1 MADSRIHRTYPSFA
15 AFSAVLALFVFTAA
29 CDEALPDA
37 FGNFEANE
45 VAVSAEFAG
54 ILLRLDAVEGQYL
67 EAGAVAAELDTLQ
80 LSLQRAEL
88 EAQRESARLR
98 AAEARAQVRVLEAQL
113 ETARDDLARTERLYA
128 AEASTAQELSRFGGT
143 VRVFEEQVAAAG
155 ARVRVANQEAA
166 AVDTR
171 IVQIEDRLGRGRI
184 RNPIAGTVLTR
195 FVEEGEFVQP
205 GQPLYTIAGLDTLTL
220 RAYVSGDQ
228 LSRVQLGSLVE
239 VHADLDPTQLQSLP
253 GRVSWISS
261 EAEFTPT
268 PIQTREERVDQVYA
282 VKVRVANPDGL
293 LKVGM
298 PGELVLVGATEAQR

>member
-1 MADSRIHRTYPSFA
+1 MATSRTYRSRAVVTSLPVALVLFA
-15 AFSAVLALFVFTAA
+15 LVSA
-29 CDEALPDA
+29 CDHPLPDA
-37 FGNFEANE
+37 FGNFEATE

-54 ILLRLDAVEGQYL
+54 PLLRMDAVEGQRL
-67 EAGAVAAELDTLQ
+67 EAGAVVAELDTLQ

-88 EAQRESARLR
+88 DAQRESARLR

-128 AEASTAQELSRFGGT
+128 SEAATAQELSRFGGS
-143 VRVFEEQVAAAG
+143 VRVIEQQVAASQ

-166 AVDTR
+166 SVDTR
-171 IVQIEDRLGRGRI
+171 IVQIVDRLGRGRI
-184 RNPIAGTVLTR
+184 RNPVTGTVLTT
-195 FVEEGEFVQP
+195 FAEAGEFVQP
-205 GQPLYTIAGLDTLTL
+205 GQPLYTIARLDTLTL

-228 LSRVQLGSLVE
+228 LAQVSLGSMVQ
-239 VHADLDPTQLQSLP
+239 VRADLDVSQVQSLP
-253 GRVSWISS
+253 GRVTWIAS

-298 PGELVLVGATEAQR
+298 PGELILGTGSEAQR